1 MQKESEGVLELQI
14 GGAVYMLG
22 VFFFKVSSPF
32 HFLSMVQVSMCCAD
46 TVYFCR
52 SRLIGTGFRKKI
64 FSTDTILISE
74 NLIFKKI
81 LKNKELF

>member
-46 TVYFCR
+46 SLFLPKPVDRT
-52 SRLIGTGFRKKI
+52 RLQ
-64 FSTDTILISE
+64 E
-74 NLIFKKI
+74 
-81 LKNKELF
+81 KNI